1 MWDPGAYAEFGEH
14 RLRPWHDLMARVG
27 AALPRRV
34 VDVGCGPGDATVLL
48 AARWPGATL
57 EAFDSSPEMVS
68 AARARGVDARVRD
81 LRQWLP
87 ASDTDVLVSN
97 AVLQWVPEHV
107 ELLKAWVRV
116 LPGGGWLAVQVP
128 GNFTA
133 PSHTLIRELAAQP
146 RWAPR
151 LAGVLRG
158 AETVHPVRHYAELLT
173 AAGCAVD
180 AWETSYLQRLDSAD
194 PVLAWVTGTALR
206 PVRAALDDDA
216 WARFR
221 AELAP
226 MLRDAYPPG
235 SDGATWLPFRRV
247 FVVAQVGGGGR

>member
-1 MWDPGAYAEFGEH
+1 VA
-14 RLRPWHDLMARVG
+14 
-27 AALPRRV
+27 
-34 VDVGCGPGDATVLL
+34 
-48 AARWPGATL
+48 
-57 EAFDSSPEMVS
+57 
-68 AARARGVDARVRD
+68 
-81 LRQWLP
+81 
-87 ASDTDVLVSN
+87 
-97 AVLQWVPEHV
+97 
-107 ELLKAWVRV
+107 
-116 LPGGGWLAVQVP
+116 GWLAVQVP